1 MATTTRF
8 DQFTAHLGRPHTR
21 RGALR
26 LLGAA
31 VLGGG
36 GLALGRRSTAAAS
49 RQLSINQSNDFLFD
63 CLANGGEPDADVDD
77 RDGFVEVSCLYP
89 DGHVDYCFYF
99 YTGRTDC
106 ASLPAGLSRPA
117 APPQWVGGTIKG
129 DHSLGGNA
137 NTAGPGAIAAQPGAV
152 SVARR
157 GPAKGAG
164 SGDPSPGSSHASK
177 QPKGHKRHG
186 HKPVQ
191 GQPRDGKNQAGAK

>member
-36 GLALGRRSTAAAS
+36 GLAFGRRSTAAAS

-106 ASLPAGLSRPA
+106 ASLPAGSSRPTT
-117 APPQWVGGTIKG
+117 PPHWLGGTIKG
-129 DHSLGGNA
+129 GGSDGQLSLGGSGGA
-137 NTAGPGAIAAQPGAV
+137 AGPGTIAAQPGAG

-157 GPAKGAG
+157 GQAKGAG
-164 SGDPSPGSSHASK
+164 SGPAPK
-177 QPKGHKRHG
+177 RQKRQKGHKRHG
-186 HKPVQ
+186 PKP
-191 GQPRDGKNQAGAK
+191 GQ